1 MVKEHV
7 GEIRIS
13 KRIVRIGHEVYPLAN
28 ISRVQTLRVVWG
40 GKLATF
46 YPLREIIVLLLVVG
60 AIMGAAVKLLPQ
72 LDLDAGFDIE
82 EAARQLATVVAALA
96 AVRIAYLLLVVVYRL
111 LFRRPRYTLVI
122 ETAGTQYAALS
133 GTDREEIHRI
143 KGEIV
148 DAIEDPP
155 SQERIVQVR
164 GDLVIGD
171 KVGRD
176 KYEQSGTDNRMT
188 FNR

>member
-1 MVKEHV
+1 MAKEQV

-28 ISRVQTLRVVWG
+28 ISRVQTLRVVWR

-46 YPLREIIVLLLVVG
+46 YPLRQIATLLLIGGLIVGVAVVLLPELGVR
-60 AIMGAAVKLLPQ
+60 A
-72 LDLDAGFDIE
+72 DFDVE
-82 EAARQLATVVAALA
+82 EAARQFAAVAAVLA
-96 AVRIAYLLLVVVYRL
+96 GIRVAYLLGVLFFRL
-111 LFRRPRYTLVI
+111 LIRRKRYVLMI

-133 GTDREEIHRI
+133 GTDREELQRI

-155 SQERIVQVR
+155 SEERVIQVH
-164 GDLVIGD
+164 GDVVLGD
-171 KVGRD
+171 KYQQD
-176 KYEQSGTDNRMT
+176 GTDNKMT
-188 FNR
+188 VNK